1 MAQFAA
7 GGKPTGKK
15 DLAQIAMTY
24 GHVYVAQVA
33 MGANPAQTLRALKE
47 AESYDGPSLIIAYAP
62 CINHGIKAGMNRSMV
77 EMKKAVR
84 AGYWNMLRY
93 DPRLAAEGKN
103 PLQIDS
109 AKPTEKYRD
118 FIKGENRYASL
129 SMKNPAMAEKLF
141 VESEKAALNRYDSL
155 INRRNSLEPKEG
167 QA

>member
-1 MAQFAA
+1 
-7 GGKPTGKK
+7 
-15 DLAQIAMTY
+15 
-24 GHVYVAQVA
+24 
-33 MGANPAQTLRALKE
+33 
-47 AESYDGPSLIIAYAP
+47 
-62 CINHGIKAGMNRSMV
+62 MNRSMV